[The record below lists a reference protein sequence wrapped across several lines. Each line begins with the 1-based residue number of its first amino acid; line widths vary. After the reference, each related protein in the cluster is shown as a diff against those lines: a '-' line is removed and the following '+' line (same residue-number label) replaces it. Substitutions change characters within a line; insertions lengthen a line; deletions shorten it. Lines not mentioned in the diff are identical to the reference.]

1 MMMLNPTSPGL
12 DVLEVFFSVGSWVGG
27 LVTSMMFNLPLS
39 SALLEADEESEI
51 PNIANATITSG
62 TMMHN
67 TLLCKLMFLYLRVML
82 VMIVPSLE
90 GGNYGY
96 LVPIQQLCWR

>member
-1 MMMLNPTSPGL
+1 MTMINPTSPGL
-12 DVLEVFFSVGSWVGG
+12 DVLEIFFSVGSWVGG

-62 TMMHN
+62 TMMYN
-67 TLLCKLMFLYLRVML
+67 TLLWVML

-96 LVPIQQLCWR
+96 LMGQQLCWR

>member
-1 MMMLNPTSPGL
+1 MTMMMLNPTSPGL
-12 DVLEVFFSVGSWVGG
+12 DVLEIFFSVGSWVGG

-67 TLLCKLMFLYLRVML
+67 TLLWVML

-90 GGNYGY
+90 GGNDGY
-96 LVPIQQLCWR
+96 LMGQQLCWR